1 MRGLM
6 LMPININKFSDDCR
20 KIDFFTDLYNIQK
33 TLRFRLIPI
42 GATADNF
49 VFKDRLSKEKDLLDS
64 AKRIKEYISKYL
76 ADESDK
82 CLSQPIKL
90 KHLDEYYELYIT
102 KDRDEQKFKS
112 AEEKLRKELADFL
125 KEILKRLNKKILND
139 YLPEYLDD
147 DEKALEDIANLS
159 SFSTYFNSYYD
170 NCKNMY
176 TDKEQSTAI
185 PYRCINDNLP
195 KFIDNMKA
203 YEKALEE
210 LKPSDLEELRN
221 NFKGVYD
228 TTVDDMFTLDYFNCV
243 LSQSGID
250 TYNAIIGNDKVKGIN
265 EYINLHNQ
273 TAQQGHKVPNLK
285 RLYKQIG
292 SQKKTISFLPSKFE
306 NDNELL
312 KAVYDF
318 YNTGNA
324 EKNFTALKDTI
335 TELEKI
341 FDNLAEYNLD
351 GVFVRNDISLTNLSQ
366 NMFNDWSV
374 FRNLWNDRY
383 DKANNPEKAKDID
396 KYNDKRRNVYK
407 KSESF
412 SIIQLQDLIATSLEE
427 DIGSK
432 KITDYFSCDFH
443 RVTTEVEN
451 KYQLVKD
458 LLSTDY
464 PENKSLKTS
473 EKDVALI
480 KDFLDSIKALES
492 FVKILTGTD
501 KESGKDELFYGNFTK
516 WFDQLRYID
525 KLYDKVRNYI
535 TEKPYSLD
543 KIKLSFD
550 NPDFLSGWAKKK
562 EVARSAQLF
571 TKDGLYYLGVM
582 DKNTKKEFSKKY
594 NDPEDANDVMTKIEY
609 EQIKSP
615 SMVIQSLLVVNGETV
630 KKNGRK
636 NDDGV
641 NVVLEELKNQYLPEN
656 INRIRKTESYKTTSD
671 NFNRDELTE
680 YLEYYIERVKEYYD
694 QYRFIFKPADQ
705 YVSYVDFS
713 DDVERQAYQI
723 TKVKVSEKQLLSLV
737 EQGKLYL
744 FQIYNKDFSEY
755 SNGKKNLHTMYF
767 QMLFDDRNL
776 ENLVYKLQGG
786 AEMFYRPASIKKD
799 SKFQHDAN
807 VEIIKR
813 TCEDKVKDKDNPT
826 DDEKAKYYSKFNYD
840 IVKNKRFTEAQ
851 FSLHLTLAMNC
862 NQPDHYWLNNSVR
875 ELLKKSNKNNIIG
888 IDRGERNLI
897 YVTIINS
904 DGVIVDQINFNIIEN
919 SYNGKKYKTDYQKKL
934 NIREKE
940 RQEARQNW
948 KTIETIKEL
957 KDGYISQ
964 VVHQICKLIVY
975 YDAIVVME
983 NLNGSFKRGRT
994 KVEKQVYQKF
1004 ETMLINK
1011 LNYYVD
1017 KGADYKECG
1026 GLLKAYQLTNKFE
1039 TFERIGKQSGI
1050 IFYVDPYLTSKID
1063 PVTGFAN
1070 LLYPKY
1076 ETIPKTHNFIS
1087 NIDDIRY
1094 NRSEDYFEF
1103 DVDYD
1108 KFPQGSYN
1116 YRKKWT
1122 ICSYGNRIQYYKD
1135 SRNKPASRV
1144 VNITEKFKETFNNAG
1159 IDFVNDN
1166 IKEKLLLVNS
1176 KELLKSFMDTLKLTV
1191 QLRNSEINSD
1201 VDYIISPVKDRNGN
1215 FYYSENYKKS
1225 NEEVPTQPQDGDAN
1239 GAYNIARKGLMIINK
1254 LKNTDDVTN
1263 NELLKISKKEW
1274 LEFAQKGDL
1283 GE

>member
-1 MRGLM
+1 MKGFM
-6 LMPININKFSDDCR
+6 LMPININKFSDECR

-33 TLRFRLIPI
+33 TLRFSLIPTEETI
-42 GATADNF
+42 KILKWRKRLDTEAELEEVSKTVKKCISKHLAEKNDEY
-49 VFKDRLSKEKDLLDS
+49 LSK
-64 AKRIKEYISKYL
+64 
-76 ADESDK
+76 
-82 CLSQPIKL
+82 PIKL
-90 KHLDEYYELYIT
+90 KNLKQYHSLYFN
-102 KDRDEQKFKS
+102 KNRDEENFKKIEAS
-112 AEEKLRKELADFL
+112 LRDEIKKIFDGIVKILNSKSFL
-125 KEILKRLNKKILND
+125 KE
-139 YLPEYLDD
+139 YLPSVIKDEYDLLAI
-147 DEKALEDIANLS
+147 KKVS
-159 SFSTYFNSYYD
+159 TFKTYFKGYIT
-170 NCKNMY
+170 NCVNMY
-176 TDKEQSTAI
+176 SGEEQSTAI

-292 SQKKTISFLPSKFE
+292 SQKKTISFLPGKFE

-351 GVFVRNDISLTNLSQ
+351 GVFVRNDISLTRLSK
-366 NMFNDWSV
+366 NIFNDWQV
-374 FRNLWNDRY
+374 FRNLWNTKY
-383 DKANNPEKAKDID
+383 DNHLNIKANNDIEEYEDDRD
-396 KYNDKRRNVYK
+396 KSYK
-407 KSESF
+407 KIESF
-412 SIIQLQDLIATSLEE
+412 SINQLQELIATSLEE
-427 DIGSK
+427 DINSK
-432 KITDYFSCDFH
+432 KITDYVSCYFH
-443 RVTTEVEN
+443 RCTAEVEN
-451 KYQLVKD
+451 KYQSVKD

-480 KDFLDSIKALES
+480 KGFLDSIKSLES
-492 FVKILTGTD
+492 FVKILTGTG
-501 KESGKDELFYGNFTK
+501 KESGKDELFYGSFTK
-516 WFDQLRYID
+516 WFDQSRYID

-615 SMVIQSLLVVNGETV
+615 SMVIQSLLVVNGKTV

-671 NFNRDELTE
+671 NFNKDDLTE

-694 QYRFIFKPADQ
+694 QYRFIFKSADQ

-744 FQIYNKDFSEY
+744 FKIYNKDFSEY
-755 SNGKKNLHTMYF
+755 SKGKKNLHTMYF

-799 SKFQHDAN
+799 SEFQHDAN

-826 DDEKAKYYSKFNYD
+826 DDEKAKYYSKFNYN
-840 IVKNKRFTEAQ
+840 IVKNKRFTEDQ

-940 RQEARQNW
+940 RQEARKTW

-964 VVHQICKLIVY
+964 VVHQICKLIVQ

-983 NLNGSFKRGRT
+983 NLNGGFKRGRT

-1017 KGADYKECG
+1017 KGTDYKECG

-1122 ICSYGNRIQYYKD
+1122 ICSHGNRIQYYKD

-1239 GAYNIARKGLMIINK
+1239 GAYNIARKGLMIINN

-1263 NELLKISKKEW
+1263 NELLKIRKKEW